1 MYTDDPIADAYA
13 YDYEQ
18 AKALEK
24 YPTCYCCGEHIVD
37 NYLYDI
43 DGDLVCEECLKE
55 HYRKS
60 TYDYI
65 DED

>member
-1 MYTDDPIADAYA
+1 MYSDDPIADAYA

-18 AKALEK
+18 GVAEEK
-24 YPTCYCCGEHIVD
+24 YPTCDICGEHILD
-37 NYLYDI
+37 DYLYDI

-60 TYDYI
+60 TDDYI
-65 DED
+65 ED

>member
-18 AKALEK
+18 AIAEER
-24 YPTCYCCGEHIVD
+24 YPVCAKCGEHILD
-37 NYLYDI
+37 DYLYHI
-43 DGDLVCEECLKE
+43 DDELICEECLKE
-55 HYRKS
+55 YFRKS
-60 TYDYI
+60 TDDYI